1 MTASKLLEP
10 RRPTVV
16 CCFATEPTRASLAS
30 PAFAIAVEDGG
41 ETESHRL

>member
-1 MTASKLLEP
+1 MNASNLPEP
-10 RRPTVV
+10 RRPAVV
-16 CCFATEPTRASLAS
+16 FYFASEPTWALLVS